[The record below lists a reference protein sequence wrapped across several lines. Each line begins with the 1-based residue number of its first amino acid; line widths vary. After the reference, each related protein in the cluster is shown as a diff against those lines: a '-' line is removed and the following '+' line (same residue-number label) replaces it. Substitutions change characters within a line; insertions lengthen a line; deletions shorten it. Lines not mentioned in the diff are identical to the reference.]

1 MKTSAPLT
9 KPFKIVQLVDS
20 LDLGGTER
28 MSVNIA
34 NSLPDFGFESHL
46 LVTRRLGGLA
56 SFVQPKVNLK
66 AFNKKSK
73 LDFLAFFSLL
83 QHLKKIDPQI
93 LHVHQTSIFWAVLL
107 KPFLPRTK
115 LIWHDHFGQSEM
127 LEIYPRKE
135 MNWMMPSIDAVITV
149 NDLINDYWKE
159 RFPNRADSIFYL
171 ANFPEF
177 IEIDRN
183 PAQTG
188 GLSIINIANIR
199 RQKDQLTLLDA
210 LAILK
215 QKGHQF
221 KASLIGEFVEQD
233 WLELIQKRIIDLGLD
248 HDVQLLGPVTQLIP
262 YLETAHIGVL
272 SSESEG
278 LPVALLEYGMAAL
291 PTVATQVGQC
301 DQVLGYGKYGWVVPP
316 KSPLQ
321 LASAMEEVILDPVK
335 AETKGRELKAHIRKN
350 YGPGNFMDEYREIIS
365 QLESNPRSKLKAV

>member
-9 KPFKIVQLVDS
+9 KPVKIVQLVDS

-34 NSLPDFGFESHL
+34 NSLPDFGYESHL

-73 LDFLAFFSLL
+73 LDFLAFFHLL
-83 QHLKKIDPQI
+83 QHLRKINPAI
-93 LHVHQTSIFWAVLL
+93 LHVHQTSIFWAILL
-107 KPFLPRTK
+107 KPFLSQTK

-127 LEIYPRKE
+127 LEVYPRKE

-149 NDLINDYWKE
+149 NDLINKYWKE
-159 RFPNRADSIFYL
+159 RFPSRADSIFYL

-177 IEIDRN
+177 IEIKRK
-183 PAQTG
+183 PSLG
-188 GLSIINIANIR
+188 GTLSIINIANIR

-210 LAILK
+210 LAIIK
-215 QKGHQF
+215 QKGHSF
-221 KASLIGEFVEQD
+221 KAALIGEFVEQD
-233 WLELIQKRIIDLGLD
+233 WLELIKNRIVDLSLED
-248 HDVQLLGPVTQLIP
+248 EVQIVGPVTQLVP
-262 YLETAHIGVL
+262 FLESAHIGVL

-301 DQVLGYGKYGWVVPP
+301 DQVLGYGKFGWVVPP
-316 KSPLQ
+316 KSPTK
-321 LASAMEEVILDPVK
+321 LASAIEEVILDPTK
-335 AETKGRELKAHIRKN
+335 AETKGLALKAHIRKN
-350 YGPGNFMDEYREIIS
+350 YGPENFMGVYREILAH
-365 QLESNPRSKLKAV
+365 LESNPRGKLKAV